1 MGCLSRMRGNLHV
14 RFLGEGVAVR
24 PPPYPTDA
32 VSSILIARSR
42 SRRKSQ
48 PNRLAFSFLN
58 GRRDLHMTDF
68 LDYQVATVG
77 VAGFPV
83 PVTGLTSGET
93 NGGLYSV
100 FIAPGIALHVAE
112 DEVNQS
118 GFTARQFLEQCS
130 ELAAMKVAKSDPSLA
145 ATMTLFD
152 LVAALHFC
160 LATKRETEEDARRS
174 IAILLN
180 ARKDLLELVRGKTH

>member
-1 MGCLSRMRGNLHV
+1 
-14 RFLGEGVAVR
+14 
-24 PPPYPTDA
+24 
-32 VSSILIARSR
+32 
-42 SRRKSQ
+42 
-48 PNRLAFSFLN
+48 
-58 GRRDLHMTDF
+58 MTDF

-100 FIAPGIALHVAE
+100 FIAPGLAVHVAAE
-112 DEVNQS
+112 EVNQG
-118 GFTARQFLEQCS
+118 GFTARQYLEQC
-130 ELAAMKVAKSDPSLA
+130 ADHVAMKAVKSDPSFA
-145 ATMTLFD
+145 ASMTLFD

-160 LATKRETEEDARRS
+160 LATRRETEEDARRS

>member
-1 MGCLSRMRGNLHV
+1 
-14 RFLGEGVAVR
+14 
-24 PPPYPTDA
+24 
-32 VSSILIARSR
+32 
-42 SRRKSQ
+42 
-48 PNRLAFSFLN
+48 
-58 GRRDLHMTDF
+58 MTDF

-100 FIAPGIALHVAE
+100 FIAPGVAVHVAA
-112 DEVNQS
+112 DEVNQA

-130 ELAAMKVAKSDPSLA
+130 EHAAMKVAKTDPSLA
-145 ATMTLFD
+145 ASLTLFE

-160 LATKRETEEDARRS
+160 LATQRETEEDARRS

-180 ARKDLLELVRGKTH
+180 ARKDLLELVRGKKH

>member
-1 MGCLSRMRGNLHV
+1 
-14 RFLGEGVAVR
+14 
-24 PPPYPTDA
+24 
-32 VSSILIARSR
+32 
-42 SRRKSQ
+42 
-48 PNRLAFSFLN
+48 
-58 GRRDLHMTDF
+58 MTDL

-77 VAGFPV
+77 LAGFPV
-83 PVTGLTSGET
+83 PVTGLTSGER

-130 ELAAMKVAKSDPSLA
+130 DHAALKVARADAGLAAS
-145 ATMTLFD
+145 MTLFD

-160 LATKRETEEDARRS
+160 LATKRETEAEARRS
-174 IAILLN
+174 IEILMN
-180 ARKDLLELVRGKTH
+180 ARKDLIDLVRGKMH

>member
-100 FIAPGIALHVAE
+100 FIAPGIALHVA
-112 DEVNQS
+112 NRS
-118 GFTARQFLEQCS
+118 GSMSPASSAPRRPAS
-130 ELAAMKVAKSDPSLA
+130 ASPGSNA
-145 ATMTLFD
+145 ATAT
-152 LVAALHFC
+152 AASP
-160 LATKRETEEDARRS
+160 RRAAGPRS
-174 IAILLN
+174 
-180 ARKDLLELVRGKTH
+180 

>member
-1 MGCLSRMRGNLHV
+1 
-14 RFLGEGVAVR
+14 
-24 PPPYPTDA
+24 
-32 VSSILIARSR
+32 
-42 SRRKSQ
+42 
-48 PNRLAFSFLN
+48 
-58 GRRDLHMTDF
+58 MTDF

-100 FIAPGIALHVAE
+100 FIAPGLAVHVAA
-112 DEVNQS
+112 DEVNQA
-118 GFTARQFLEQCS
+118 GFSARQFLEQC
-130 ELAAMKVAKSDPSLA
+130 ADHVAMKVAKSDSSLA
-145 ATMTLFD
+145 ASMTLFD
-152 LVAALHFC
+152 WVAALHFC
-160 LATKRETEEDARRS
+160 LATRRETEEDARRS

>member
-1 MGCLSRMRGNLHV
+1 
-14 RFLGEGVAVR
+14 
-24 PPPYPTDA
+24 
-32 VSSILIARSR
+32 
-42 SRRKSQ
+42 
-48 PNRLAFSFLN
+48 
-58 GRRDLHMTDF
+58 MTDF

-100 FIAPGIALHVAE
+100 FIAPGLAVHVAA
-112 DEVNQS
+112 DEVNQA
-118 GFTARQFLEQCS
+118 GFTARQFLEQC
-130 ELAAMKVAKSDPSLA
+130 ADHVAMKVAKSDSSLA
-145 ATMTLFD
+145 ASMTLFD
-152 LVAALHFC
+152 WVAALHFC
-160 LATKRETEEDARRS
+160 LATRRETEEDARRS

>member
-1 MGCLSRMRGNLHV
+1 V
-14 RFLGEGVAVR
+14 
-24 PPPYPTDA
+24 
-32 VSSILIARSR
+32 
-42 SRRKSQ
+42 
-48 PNRLAFSFLN
+48 
-58 GRRDLHMTDF
+58 TDF

-100 FIAPGIALHVAE
+100 FIAPGLAVHVAA
-112 DEVNQS
+112 DEVNQA
-118 GFTARQFLEQCS
+118 GFTARQFLEQC
-130 ELAAMKVAKSDPSLA
+130 ADHVAMKVAKSDSSLA
-145 ATMTLFD
+145 ASMTLFD
-152 LVAALHFC
+152 WVAALHFC
-160 LATKRETEEDARRS
+160 LATRRETEEDARRS

>member
-1 MGCLSRMRGNLHV
+1 
-14 RFLGEGVAVR
+14 
-24 PPPYPTDA
+24 
-32 VSSILIARSR
+32 
-42 SRRKSQ
+42 
-48 PNRLAFSFLN
+48 
-58 GRRDLHMTDF
+58 MTDF

-100 FIAPGIALHVAE
+100 FIAPGLAVHVAA
-112 DEVNQS
+112 DELNQA
-118 GFTARQFLEQCS
+118 GFTARQFLEQCTDH
-130 ELAAMKVAKSDPSLA
+130 AAMKAVKSDPSFA
-145 ATMTLFD
+145 ASMTLFD
-152 LVAALHFC
+152 WVAALHFC
-160 LATKRETEEDARRS
+160 LATRRETEEDARRS

>member
-1 MGCLSRMRGNLHV
+1 
-14 RFLGEGVAVR
+14 
-24 PPPYPTDA
+24 
-32 VSSILIARSR
+32 
-42 SRRKSQ
+42 
-48 PNRLAFSFLN
+48 
-58 GRRDLHMTDF
+58 MTDF

-100 FIAPGIALHVAE
+100 FIAPGLAVHVAA
-112 DEVNQS
+112 DEVNQA
-118 GFTARQFLEQCS
+118 GFTARQFLEQC
-130 ELAAMKVAKSDPSLA
+130 ADHVAMKVAKSDSSLA
-145 ATMTLFD
+145 ASMTLFD

-160 LATKRETEEDARRS
+160 LATRRETEEDARRS

>member
-1 MGCLSRMRGNLHV
+1 V
-14 RFLGEGVAVR
+14 
-24 PPPYPTDA
+24 
-32 VSSILIARSR
+32 
-42 SRRKSQ
+42 
-48 PNRLAFSFLN
+48 
-58 GRRDLHMTDF
+58 TDF

-100 FIAPGIALHVAE
+100 FIAPGLAVHVAA
-112 DEVNQS
+112 DEVNQA
-118 GFTARQFLEQCS
+118 GFTARQFLEQC
-130 ELAAMKVAKSDPSLA
+130 ADHVAMKVAKSDPSLA
-145 ATMTLFD
+145 ASMTLFD
-152 LVAALHFC
+152 WVAALHFC
-160 LATKRETEEDARRS
+160 LATRRETEEDARRS

>member
-1 MGCLSRMRGNLHV
+1 
-14 RFLGEGVAVR
+14 
-24 PPPYPTDA
+24 
-32 VSSILIARSR
+32 
-42 SRRKSQ
+42 
-48 PNRLAFSFLN
+48 
-58 GRRDLHMTDF
+58 MTDF

-83 PVTGLTSGET
+83 PVTGLTSGEPH
-93 NGGLYSV
+93 GGLYSV
-100 FIAPGIALHVAE
+100 FIAPGIALPVAE

>member
-1 MGCLSRMRGNLHV
+1 
-14 RFLGEGVAVR
+14 
-24 PPPYPTDA
+24 
-32 VSSILIARSR
+32 
-42 SRRKSQ
+42 
-48 PNRLAFSFLN
+48 
-58 GRRDLHMTDF
+58 MTDF

-100 FIAPGIALHVAE
+100 VIAPGLAVHVAA
-112 DEVNQS
+112 DEVTQA
-118 GFTARQFLEQCS
+118 GFTARQFLEQC
-130 ELAAMKVAKSDPSLA
+130 ADHVAMKVAKSDSSLA
-145 ATMTLFD
+145 ASMTLFD
-152 LVAALHFC
+152 WVAALHFC
-160 LATKRETEEDARRS
+160 LATRRETEEDARRS

>member
-1 MGCLSRMRGNLHV
+1 
-14 RFLGEGVAVR
+14 
-24 PPPYPTDA
+24 
-32 VSSILIARSR
+32 
-42 SRRKSQ
+42 
-48 PNRLAFSFLN
+48 
-58 GRRDLHMTDF
+58 MTDF

-100 FIAPGIALHVAE
+100 FIAPGLAVHVAA
-112 DEVNQS
+112 DEVNQA
-118 GFTARQFLEQCS
+118 GFTARQFLEQCTYH
-130 ELAAMKVAKSDPSLA
+130 AAMNAVKSDPSFA
-145 ATMTLFD
+145 ASMTLFD

-160 LATKRETEEDARRS
+160 LATRRETEEDARRS

>member
-1 MGCLSRMRGNLHV
+1 
-14 RFLGEGVAVR
+14 
-24 PPPYPTDA
+24 
-32 VSSILIARSR
+32 
-42 SRRKSQ
+42 
-48 PNRLAFSFLN
+48 
-58 GRRDLHMTDF
+58 MTDF

-83 PVTGLTSGET
+83 PVTGLTSGES

-100 FIAPGIALHVAE
+100 FIAPGVAVHVAA

-118 GFTARQFLEQCS
+118 GFTARQFIEKCS
-130 ELAAMKVAKSDPSLA
+130 EHVAMKVAKTDPSLA
-145 ATMTLFD
+145 PSMTLFD

-160 LATKRETEEDARRS
+160 LATQRETEEDARRS

>member
-1 MGCLSRMRGNLHV
+1 
-14 RFLGEGVAVR
+14 
-24 PPPYPTDA
+24 
-32 VSSILIARSR
+32 
-42 SRRKSQ
+42 
-48 PNRLAFSFLN
+48 
-58 GRRDLHMTDF
+58 MTDF

-100 FIAPGIALHVAE
+100 FIAPGLAVHVAA
-112 DEVNQS
+112 DELNQA
-118 GFTARQFLEQCS
+118 GFTARQFREQCTDH
-130 ELAAMKVAKSDPSLA
+130 AAMTAVKSDPSFA
-145 ATMTLFD
+145 ASMTLFD

-160 LATKRETEEDARRS
+160 LATRRETEEDARRS

>member
-1 MGCLSRMRGNLHV
+1 
-14 RFLGEGVAVR
+14 
-24 PPPYPTDA
+24 
-32 VSSILIARSR
+32 
-42 SRRKSQ
+42 
-48 PNRLAFSFLN
+48 
-58 GRRDLHMTDF
+58 MTDF

-83 PVTGLTSGET
+83 PVTGLTSGES

-100 FIAPGIALHVAE
+100 FIAPGVAVHVAA

-118 GFTARQFLEQCS
+118 GFTARQFLEQCADHPA
-130 ELAAMKVAKSDPSLA
+130 LKVAKSDPALA
-145 ATMTLFD
+145 GAMSLFD

-160 LATKRETEEDARRS
+160 LATKRETEDDARRS
-174 IAILLN
+174 IAILMN